1 MDLNVS
7 DNILDSCSVVKEVL
21 ASDNEDDL
29 NSIQQLISGFEN
41 TSIFNG
47 RGRVSTD
54 ESLNNAMVE
63 IDGGD
68 IQISV
73 REHRGFKYQLV
84 FDVKSHMGFICVR
97 KDTLSHA
104 KTYNHFMW
112 RISGVINSG
121 RNIFGQTVLFGK
133 TSEAEIENDS
143 DEELAR
149 DFLGEFYD
157 QLHQLCFLS
166 YDVQEGIVNVK
177 LQKVAS
183 RILCK

>member
-68 IQISV
+68 I
-73 REHRGFKYQLV
+73 
-84 FDVKSHMGFICVR
+84 
-97 KDTLSHA
+97 
-104 KTYNHFMW
+104 
-112 RISGVINSG
+112 
-121 RNIFGQTVLFGK
+121 
-133 TSEAEIENDS
+133 
-143 DEELAR
+143 
-149 DFLGEFYD
+149 
-157 QLHQLCFLS
+157 
-166 YDVQEGIVNVK
+166 
-177 LQKVAS
+177 
-183 RILCK
+183 